1 MSHSNKFSMLR
12 YSMPVNY
19 DFNKDNDTLT
29 ISVMGHFNF
38 SLVSD
43 FRSIYTEVEKVKSIV
58 IDLQQTDVI
67 DSSGLGI
74 LLYLQKHYKC
84 PKDSLSIINCNAAIT
99 KTFNMAQFKKL
110 FTY

>member
-1 MSHSNKFSMLR
+1 
-12 YSMPVNY
+12 MPVSY
-19 DFNKDNDTLT
+19 EFNNENGTLT

-43 FRSIYTEVEKVKSIV
+43 FRSIYTEVENVKNIV

-74 LLYLQKHYKC
+74 LLYLQKHYQC
-84 PKDSLSIINCNAAIT
+84 PKEKLSIINCNAAIT